1 MSITKQ
7 TTDFKKM
14 DQSYSG
20 TVARRIFFGF
30 LTLVVIFILFIWF
43 IVDENRE
50 RIAVVSGGV
59 ICIVTLLLLQ
69 KLATDVIQN
78 ALLRAQASEARYQSL
93 LENIP
98 VISYI
103 NDLSAESRTTY
114 VSPQIEKMLGY
125 SQNEFLNDPSLW
137 VEIIFPEDRERV
149 LAENLRTTKTHEKF
163 SMEYRLIA
171 KNGNIVWAKDE
182 AILVYDEKGRPQYW
196 LGVWSDITSIKESEK
211 MQVSAFEVLTRRT
224 NQLQTASE
232 VSRAASSIL
241 ELDELLPEVVELIRG
256 HFQYYY
262 VGIFLA
268 DEQNENL
275 LLRAATGEMG
285 SQMLAVQHSLP
296 IGNSSMVGWCVA
308 NNQARIALDVG
319 KDAVRFV
326 NILLPLTRS
335 ELALPLRSRGRVI
348 GAMTIQSHLEAAFSE
363 SDITALQT
371 MTDQVANAIET
382 ARLFDDRINLIR
394 ELEAKNAELEQF
406 TYTVSHDLK
415 SPLVT
420 IRGFLGYLS
429 DDARKGDFTRFDM
442 DLSRVVAATV
452 TMQALLNDLLSL
464 SKVGRTVDTT
474 EDVALG
480 EVAAG
485 VLELVHV
492 DYAKKQ
498 IQVKLADDLPVVR
511 VNRTRVT
518 EVIQNLLVNALKFS
532 WQQPVP
538 YVEVGV
544 CGTDEDTG
552 YPILFVKDNGVGIDP
567 KFHAQIF
574 GLFNRLN
581 PEVEGTG
588 VGLTLVK
595 RIVEMYGGR
604 IWVHSEGV
612 GTGCTFYF
620 TLPASVDDS

>member
-1 MSITKQ
+1 MNKDKSGAVVREL
-7 TTDFKKM
+7 
-14 DQSYSG
+14 DQSYSSA
-20 TVARRIFFGF
+20 VARRIFFGF
-30 LTLVVIFILFIWF
+30 LTLVVVFILFIWF
-43 IVDENRE
+43 IVDEKNE
-50 RIAVVSGGV
+50 RVVVVSGGV
-59 ICIVTLLLLQ
+59 ICIAVLLLLQ

-78 ALLRAQASEARYQSL
+78 ALLRARASEARYQSL

-98 VISYI
+98 VITYI
-103 NDLSAESRTTY
+103 NDLSVESRTTY
-114 VSPQIEKMLGY
+114 VSPQIQKLLGY
-125 SQNEFLNDPSLW
+125 SQDEFLNDPSLW
-137 VEIIFPEDRERV
+137 VEIIFPDDRERV
-149 LAENLRTTKTHEKF
+149 LAENLRTTQTHEKF
-163 SMEYRLIA
+163 NMEYRLIA

-182 AILVYDEKGRPQYW
+182 AILVYDENGQPQYW
-196 LGVWSDITSIKESEK
+196 LGVWSDITSIKESET

-262 VGIFLA
+262 VGIFLG
-268 DEQNENL
+268 DERNENL

-285 SQMLAVQHSLP
+285 DQMLAVQHSLP

-319 KDAVRFV
+319 KDAVRFKNV
-326 NILLPLTRS
+326 LLPLTRS

-348 GAMTIQSHLEAAFSE
+348 GAMTIQSQLEAAFSE

-429 DDARKGDFTRFDM
+429 DDARKGDFARFDM
-442 DLSRVVAATV
+442 DLSRVVSATV

-474 EDVALG
+474 ENVPLG
-480 EVAAG
+480 DVAAG
-485 VLELVHV
+485 VLELIHV
-492 DYAKKQ
+492 DYGKKQ
-498 IQVKLADDLPVVR
+498 IQVKLAEDLPVVR

-532 WQQPVP
+532 WQQPIP
-538 YVEVGV
+538 SVEIGF
-544 CGTDEDTG
+544 CGTDEGTG
-552 YPILFVKDNGVGIDP
+552 YPILFVRDNGVGIDP

-581 PEVEGTG
+581 PDIEGTG

-604 IWVHSEGV
+604 IWVQSEGK
-612 GTGCTFYF
+612 GTGSTFYF
-620 TLPASVDDS
+620 TLPPAMDGT